1 MLPVP
6 LKLFPC
12 QAFRSLGLLG
22 VGGLLLS
29 PRWRLCSCPI
39 ASLLEDIAPF
49 STARPFGWLCLRVW
63 LLVAA
68 LRSPATLATVFC
80 LLGGVLLRL
89 ALGRRLAVWG
99 GAAADSRARFFYIG
113 YKKVIGSRFAL

>member
-1 MLPVP
+1 VLPVP

-49 STARPFGWLCLRVW
+49 LLSGLSAGCASRLGLGCCPSLPRHSGDHLLSFGSGVAPAGSWLRSW
-63 LLVAA
+63 LLG
-68 LRSPATLATVFC
+68 C
-80 LLGGVLLRL
+80 LGG
-89 ALGRRLAVWG
+89 GRRCCV
-99 GAAADSRARFFYIG
+99 SRARLF
-113 YKKVIGSRFAL
+113 